1 MNSPVNGSERSD
13 DSASGAVTMYS
24 TSFCGYCD
32 RARSLLNRK
41 GVSVKEIKVD
51 EDPADRAAMLQR
63 TGGRRT
69 VPQIFIGDVHVGGYD
84 ELAQLDRNGELDRLL
99 RK

>member
-1 MNSPVNGSERSD
+1 MSS
-13 DSASGAVTMYS
+13 VTMYS

-32 RARSLLNRK
+32 RARALLQRK
-41 GVSVKEIKVD
+41 GVQVNEIKVD

-69 VPQIFIGDVHVGGYD
+69 VPQIFIGDLHVGGYD
-84 ELAQLDRNGELDRLL
+84 ELSKLDRAGELDRLL
-99 RK
+99 KQ

>member
-1 MNSPVNGSERSD
+1 MNPPSNDSERAD
-13 DSASGAVTMYS
+13 AASGEVTMYS

-32 RARSLLNRK
+32 RARSLLSRK
-41 GVSVKEIKVD
+41 GARVKEIKVD
-51 EDPADRAAMLQR
+51 EDPAERAAMLKR

-69 VPQIFIGDVHVGGYD
+69 VPQIFIGEIHVGGYD

-99 RK
+99 QQ